1 MRTCAH
7 AQRNHSLREERKIP
21 SSPATGGCGKAGR
34 FATSKKKGDFFR
46 LIWAEIFLHKSLTD
60 SGISHRFLCL
70 FSFYTIARRFEYLH
84 ICGIFLHRC
93 RRKIS
98 SNIAARGGLLGQ
110 GSVDGVVGSGTIG
123 GVGVTTG
130 SGRTDEKTSTSTRR

>member
-1 MRTCAH
+1 VF
-7 AQRNHSLREERKIP
+7 I
-21 SSPATGGCGKAGR
+21 
-34 FATSKKKGDFFR
+34 F
-46 LIWAEIFLHKSLTD
+46 FLHNCSQIRIFTHLWNIFTQV
-60 SGISHRFLCL
+60 S
-70 FSFYTIARRFEYLH
+70 RR
-84 ICGIFLHRC
+84 
-93 RRKIS
+93 RRIS

>member
-1 MRTCAH
+1 MRESWPFRYT
-7 AQRNHSLREERKIP
+7 
-21 SSPATGGCGKAGR
+21 
-34 FATSKKKGDFFR
+34 KKKGDFFR

-60 SGISHRFLCL
+60 SGISHRFCVYFL
-70 FSFYTIARRFEYLH
+70 FTQLLADSNIYTSVEYFYTGVEEGSPAT
-84 ICGIFLHRC
+84 
-93 RRKIS
+93 S
-98 SNIAARGGLLGQ
+98 PPARGGLLGQ